1 MIASM
6 ERASIQAYFARRAH
20 YRRLR
25 GARQAFRSHPKR
37 QVTVRAE
44 LIEVDA
50 GKLRFKAHDEH
61 KKVGDGTHRR
71 AIITIQS
78 QG

>member
-1 MIASM
+1 
-6 ERASIQAYFARRAH
+6 
-20 YRRLR
+20 
-25 GARQAFRSHPKR
+25 
-37 QVTVRAE
+37 VTVRAE

-50 GKLRFKAHDEH
+50 GKLRFKAHGEH

>member
-1 MIASM
+1 M
-6 ERASIQAYFARRAH
+6 
-20 YRRLR
+20 
-25 GARQAFRSHPKR
+25 
-37 QVTVRAE
+37 RAE

-71 AIITIQS
+71 AIITIQNR
-78 QG
+78 G